1 MPNLETQI
9 CVLCIDEKTTN
20 KADYKNVIDH
30 RIFMA
35 LISIKGRARYAG
47 FLIAPA
53 KGFGQWIF

>member
-1 MPNLETQI
+1 MATQI
-9 CVLCIDEKTTN
+9 SVLCIDEKTTN